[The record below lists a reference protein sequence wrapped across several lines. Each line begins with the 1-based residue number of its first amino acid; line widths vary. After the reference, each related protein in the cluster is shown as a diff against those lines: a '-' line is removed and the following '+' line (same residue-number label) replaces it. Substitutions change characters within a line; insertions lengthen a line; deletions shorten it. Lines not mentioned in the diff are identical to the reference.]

1 MNVNYRLKTLS
12 TLLIVVLIAAS
23 CASRQ
28 AFKRG
33 AKAEIARDYETAMQ
47 QYREALAQDPGNIEY
62 RLKFE
67 QTRFSA
73 SLEHFQAGRRALNL
87 GDLPLAKAEFQ
98 RTVEIDPSNDFARNE
113 LAEVDKLIAARTQN
127 QAAPSQTFDQRVEA
141 TRTDPNLGSQ
151 LRTTLTERITFRM
164 TNTSNRTIFEN
175 LAAQAGIQVIF
186 GRGYPAGNSTIEL
199 QDVNIFEAL
208 DLVSLQTGSF
218 WQPVN
223 ETTIIVIADTTQN
236 RRDFED
242 HIYKT
247 IYMKNITSTNDLN
260 QVINAIRTTFSLRT
274 IFQFEP
280 GNAIIIHDTP
290 GKVALVERVIHA
302 LDKAKAE
309 VIVEATVM
317 EVDRNVLQDLGIF
330 PPTDANSG
338 TAIGFNP
345 PGGTPGPNAS
355 NEVSLRGLSAINS
368 GSFTVTIADSVA
380 KFLATKGTARLLQN
394 PRVRTT
400 DGVTASLRI
409 GSEVPVPTTS
419 FQSTNIGGGAT
430 TAYTLSQVGVQ
441 LDLVSRVLLT
451 RDISLSVTVTVRS
464 IAGDRQVGDLLIPV
478 FSNRQ
483 VAHTI
488 RLKEGETNIL
498 GGIISETETVSVTG
512 IPGLKDIPLLKYIF
526 GQEHKTRDQAEVI
539 IMLTPH
545 IVRMPDI
552 TDEDLQ
558 AISVGTEA
566 NYRLRPN
573 YGSEPAP
580 LPLAPPQPQPA
591 RPGATAIPPLP
602 TAPATPTTATV
613 TFAEPVTLATQGAT
627 PVNVSINGPNIL
639 GTDIELAF
647 DPAAF
652 SVRDVHDG
660 GFLSKDGQ
668 VVAMVHNIDNKK
680 GTVTVSLERAPNAP
694 VVSGNGTL
702 LTLSLEPGT
711 KKGPSPLRVT
721 TFGVRD
727 ARATLHPG
735 SSAQVQ
741 ITVP

>member
-1 MNVNYRLKTLS
+1 MNSKYRLKTVS
-12 TLLIVVLIAAS
+12 TLLIVGLITAS

-28 AFKRG
+28 AYKKG
-33 AKAEIARDYETAMQ
+33 TKAEIARDYETAMQ
-47 QYREALAQDPGNIEY
+47 QYAEALAQDPGNIEY
-62 RLKFE
+62 KLKYE
-67 QTRFSA
+67 QTRFTA
-73 SLEHFQAGRRALNL
+73 ALEHFQTGRRALNL
-87 GDLPLAKAEFQ
+87 GDLQLAKAEFQ
-98 RTVEIDPSNDFARNE
+98 RAVEIDPSHDFANDE
-113 LAEVDKLIAARTQN
+113 LVEVERLIKAKSENLPSTVRTFQE
-127 QAAPSQTFDQRVEA
+127 RVDA
-141 TRTDPNLGSQ
+141 NRTDPNLGSQ
-151 LRTTLTERITFRM
+151 MKTTLTERITFRFP
-164 TNTSNRTIFEN
+164 NTSNRTIFEN
-175 LAAQAGIQVIF
+175 LAAQAGLQVIF
-186 GRGYPAGNSTIEL
+186 GRGFPAGNSTIEL

-223 ETTIIVIADTTQN
+223 DTTIIVIQDTTQN

-247 IYMKNITSTNDLN
+247 IYLTNITSTNDLN
-260 QVINAIRTTFSLRT
+260 QIINAIRTTFSLRT

-290 GKVALVERVIHA
+290 AKVALVERIVSA

-330 PPTDANSG
+330 PPTDATNG
-338 TAIGFNP
+338 TPIGFNP
-345 PGGTPGPNAS
+345 PGVTPGPNAS
-355 NEVSLRGLSAINS
+355 NAVSLRELGNINS
-368 GSFTVTIADSVA
+368 GSFTVSISDAVA

-430 TAYTLSQVGVQ
+430 TAYTLQQVGVT
-441 LDLVSRVLLT
+441 LDLVARVLLT
-451 RDISLSVTVTVRS
+451 REISLAVTVTVRS
-464 IAGDRQVGDLLIPV
+464 LAGDRQVGDLLIPV

-488 RLKEGETNIL
+488 RLAEGQTNIL
-498 GGIISETETVSVTG
+498 GGIISESDTVSVTG

-545 IVRMPDI
+545 IVRTPGI
-552 TDEDLQ
+552 TDEDLR
-558 AISVGTEA
+558 ALNVGPEG
-566 NYRLRPN
+566 NLRLRPD
-573 YGSEPAP
+573 YGSRPTP
-580 LPLAPPQPQPA
+580 LPLAPPQP
-591 RPGATAIPPLP
+591 RPGATVIPPTP
-602 TAPATPTTATV
+602 TAPPTPTTATV
-613 TFAEPVTLATQGAT
+613 AFAAPVTLAPQGIT

-639 GTDIELAF
+639 GTDIELSF
-647 DPAAF
+647 DPSAF
-652 SVRDVHDG
+652 SIRDVHDG

-668 VVAMVHNIDNKK
+668 VVALIHNIDNKK
-680 GTVTVSLERAPNAP
+680 GTATVSLERAPNAP
-694 VVSGNGTL
+694 VVTGNGTL
-702 LTLSLEPGT
+702 LTLSLEPGA

-721 TFGVRD
+721 SFGVRD
-727 ARATLHPG
+727 ARAALHPG